1 MFSFLKK
8 ASACAV
14 GIVMLVSL
22 SACGNKK
29 TEEKGDYL
37 SGNKWQ
43 TSSGMLLELEENG
56 EFKWFNSKNERD
68 DNYYSGNFTVKSGQ
82 EAIDFLADN
91 HGLPEE
97 SQRTVMNRYAVED
110 ENYYTI
116 VMNNKERIQGG
127 ENTLDEENEI
137 VFYGYYM
144 PDYEQLDLYSL
155 NNLTPYEFTK
165 M

>member
-1 MFSFLKK
+1 
-8 ASACAV
+8 
-14 GIVMLVSL
+14 
-22 SACGNKK
+22 
-29 TEEKGDYL
+29 
-37 SGNKWQ
+37 
-43 TSSGMLLELEENG
+43 
-56 EFKWFNSKNERD
+56 
-68 DNYYSGNFTVKSGQ
+68 
-82 EAIDFLADN
+82 
-91 HGLPEE
+91 
-97 SQRTVMNRYAVED
+97 MNRYAVED

-144 PDYEQLDLYSL
+144 PDYEQLNLYSL